1 MGISRTRRQQIKTA
15 EDYHATLA
23 QGAASPMQAVPAV
36 AARTVARKPEAP
48 VVRVPTVRTPIA
60 RKPEAP
66 VVRVSTV
73 RAPIARKPEAPVV
86 RVSTVR
92 APVAVKKPA
101 GSGKEKYLAIFRQL
115 SVSVQADW
123 GQWYKDHW
131 NTLTKEQQL
140 SAMRR
145 AEARLAQEQG
155 GKVKQKVG
163 PPVAAVRQPQPP
175 KQPLP
180 PRPRSLLLRS
190 GKVVRQPRGSVIG

>member
-23 QGAASPMQAVPAV
+23 QGAVSQVQAAPAV
-36 AARTVARKPEAP
+36 AARTVARKTEAP
-48 VVRVPTVRTPIA
+48 VVRGP
-60 RKPEAP
+60 
-66 VVRVSTV
+66 TV

-92 APVAVKKPA
+92 APVAVKKPT
-101 GSGKEKYLAIFRQL
+101 GSSKENYMAIFRQL

-131 NTLTKEQQL
+131 NSLTNEQQL

-145 AEARLAQEQG
+145 AEARLADEQG
-155 GKVKQKVG
+155 LKAKQKAG
-163 PPVAAVRQPQPP
+163 PPVAAVRSNPHTCSKPWVSI
-175 KQPLP
+175 
-180 PRPRSLLLRS
+180 RRSPTARFASACRASRRRS
-190 GKVVRQPRGSVIG
+190 RSTGLSKCW